1 MNIVVNKNRK
11 WMLTV
16 AEWRDILVEKTK
28 KFCPKINFHRPE
40 ITQAYLTKQLL
51 PACVAA
57 FTFYAIRKV
66 LKLALLTL
74 TALSDETKY
83 FTQWNNFEK
92 FSCNICQGWDQH
104 LSQEEIGWSSDR
116 SNKEVIISCFL
127 LAKQYFLPQI
137 ALSSRWLKQSVSDLL
152 SSSFGS

>member
-1 MNIVVNKNRK
+1 MDVDSGWVKGHSCWKDQKILSKNKFSPAGDNTG
-11 WMLTV
+11 LLDEAAV
-16 AEWRDILVEKTK
+16 ACLCCCLYILRNK
-28 KFCPKINFHRPE
+28 KI
-40 ITQAYLTKQLL
+40 
-51 PACVAA
+51 
-57 FTFYAIRKV
+57 

-74 TALSDETKY
+74 TAQRQTKY

-92 FSCNICQGWDQH
+92 FSCNTCQGWDQH

-127 LAKQYFLPQI
+127 LAQQYFLPQI